1 QSCNRTTVY
10 KFTNTEC
17 IANSKYSVNYTCSI
31 KAINWSKSTVFID
44 FILLRPVFNI
54 SVSQMNARYLSCE
67 AYILLFQIHLRVLKK
82 DYSNQYQ
89 PFLIDVRYNLC
100 DLISKRK
107 SLIYGTIVWRIM
119 KRFTNVN
126 HSCPYSGHV
135 YSRNLFLD
143 ESYIPILP
151 IGVYKI
157 IFNFTED
164 TREQIEFT
172 AKMSFIFQSMEEYKF
187 K

>member
-1 QSCNRTTVY
+1 SCNRTTVY

-17 IANSKYSVNYTCSI
+17 IANSKYSVNYTCTI
-31 KAINWSKSTVFID
+31 KAINWSKSIALID
-44 FILLRPVFNI
+44 FYLLQSVSNI
-54 SVSQMNARYLSCE
+54 SA
-67 AYILLFQIHLRVLKK
+67 HLRVLKK

-89 PFLIDVRYNLC
+89 PFLIDVRYNFC
-100 DLISKRK
+100 DLVSKRK
-107 SLIYGTIVWRIM
+107 SLVYGTIVWKTM

-135 YSRNLFLD
+135 FSRNLYID

-157 IFNFTED
+157 MFNFTEE
-164 TREQIEFT
+164 TREQSEFI
-172 AKMSFIFQSMEEYKF
+172 AKISFYFQSM
-187 K
+187 